1 MVPATRMDAQ
11 TLSRFQ
17 RFANLPQPKLRG
29 LVSAMSAWRFDPRER
44 IYVRREPSKNLYVL
58 LRGVAKL
65 SGLNKANELVLMAL
79 VGPGDVFGISALTPE
94 SVHQFQCDAFTDC
107 TVAAIEPQAFVEIML
122 GALLTD
128 FQMVMSMLVSPLQD
142 LLTRYSMML
151 RLAVKDRLL
160 TAFAEL
166 GSKFGTRHERGTL
179 LNLPLTHQDLA
190 DLVGATR
197 PIITLQLRDLERDGA
212 IIRERRR
219 LVLVPNRL
227 SNEGA
232 IDPPAKAF
240 MPTLSAEGI
249 NSDGI
254 TSSIQ

>member
-1 MVPATRMDAQ
+1 MVPAPRMDSR
-11 TLSRFQ
+11 TLTRFQ
-17 RFANLPQPKLRG
+17 RFSDLPHPKLQR
-29 LVSAMSAWRFDPRER
+29 LASAMSTWRFERRER
-44 IYVRREPSKNLYVL
+44 IYVRNESSRNLYFL

-65 SGLNKANELVLMAL
+65 SGPNKMNELVLMAL
-79 VGPGDVFGISALTPE
+79 LGPGDAFGISALTPE
-94 SVHQFQCDAFTDC
+94 SLHQSQCDAFTDC
-107 TVAAIEPQAFVEIML
+107 VVAAIEPQAFVEIML

-128 FQMVMSMLVSPLQD
+128 FQMVMSILVSPLQE

-151 RLAVKDRLL
+151 RLAVRDRLL

-232 IDPPAKAF
+232 IDPPAEAF
-240 MPTLSAEGI
+240 MPALSA
-249 NSDGI
+249 
-254 TSSIQ
+254 

>member
-1 MVPATRMDAQ
+1 MVRATQVDAQ

-17 RFANLPQPKLRG
+17 RFANLPQPKLRR
-29 LVSAMSAWRFDPRER
+29 LASAMSVWRFERRER
-44 IYVRREPSKNLYVL
+44 IYVRSEPSRNLYLL

-65 SGLNKANELVLMAL
+65 SGLNKMNELVLMAL
-79 VGPGDVFGISALTPE
+79 LAPGDAFGISALTPE
-94 SVHQFQCDAFTDC
+94 SVHQSQCDAFIEC
-107 TVAAIEPQAFVEIML
+107 IVAAIEPQAFVEIML

-128 FQMVMSMLVSPLQD
+128 FQTVMSMLVSPLQE

-197 PIITLQLRDLERDGA
+197 PIITLQLRGLERDGA
-212 IIRERRR
+212 ILRERRR

-232 IDPPAKAF
+232 IDPPAEAF
-240 MPTLSAEGI
+240 LPTLSA
-249 NSDGI
+249 DGI
-254 TSSIQ
+254 DANAIIFRTH